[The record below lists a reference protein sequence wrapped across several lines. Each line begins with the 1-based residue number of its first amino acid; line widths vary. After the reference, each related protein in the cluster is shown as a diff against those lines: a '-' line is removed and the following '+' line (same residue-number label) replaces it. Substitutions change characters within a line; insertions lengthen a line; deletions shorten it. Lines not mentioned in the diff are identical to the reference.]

1 MVENSRRIFG
11 LTFDWR
17 AVDYLARVYKRP
29 PKETT
34 DDRKNKRASR
44 IKRACA
50 RHLRTS
56 NGIRLLFQEVEPI
69 KNRFD
74 ANLFI
79 I

>member
-17 AVDYLARVYKRP
+17 VVDYLARVYRYTATERNNRRWK
-29 PKETT
+29 KQT
-34 DDRKNKRASR
+34 R